1 MVSTPASTNVNRPL
15 DAVAAAVMVM
25 LCLSWGFN
33 QVATKLA
40 IHDIP
45 PLTQA
50 TIRSIVAALLITGW
64 CELRGIRIFT
74 RDGTLLAGVMSG
86 VLFSGEF
93 ILIYQGL
100 VYTTAT
106 RGTLFLYLAPF
117 FVVLGTRI
125 VLPVDRFH
133 PAQWLGLALSFAGM
147 VLAFGLPTPAM
158 DPRQMLGDV
167 MMVGAAIFWAATTL
181 LTKASALSRV
191 SAEKMMLYQ
200 LVVSAPIIAAA
211 AWLAGERLPQAPS
224 ALALGA
230 LAYQTIWVVSITFVI
245 WYALVK
251 RYSANR
257 LSAFAFLAPL
267 FGVAAGHLV
276 LGEPLTGAFVAA
288 VALVAVG
295 LALVNRA
302 RQ

>member
-1 MVSTPASTNVNRPL
+1 MVSTPTSTNVNRPL
-15 DAVAAAVMVM
+15 DAAAAAVMVM

-40 IHDIP
+40 ILDIP

-50 TIRSIVAALLITGW
+50 TIRSIVAAVLIAAW
-64 CELRGIRIFT
+64 CKLHRIPIFT

-133 PAQWLGLALSFAGM
+133 PAQWLGLTLSFAGM
-147 VLAFGLPTPAM
+147 VLAFGLPTPAV

-181 LTKASALSRV
+181 LTKASALNRV

-257 LSAFAFLAPL
+257 LSAFTFLAPL

-276 LGEPLTGAFVAA
+276 LGEPLTLAFVAA
-288 VALVAVG
+288 VALVAGG

-302 RQ
+302 SR

>member
-1 MVSTPASTNVNRPL
+1 VSAAPASDSATRPL
-15 DAVAAAVMVM
+15 DATASAIVVV
-25 LCLSWGFN
+25 LCLSWGLN
-33 QVATKLA
+33 QVAAKLA

-50 TIRSIVAALLITGW
+50 AIRSIVAALLIAGW
-64 CELRGIRIFT
+64 CKARGIPVFKS
-74 RDGTLLAGVMSG
+74 DGTLLAGIASG
-86 VLFSGEF
+86 VLFAGEF
-93 ILIYQGL
+93 MLIYQAL
-100 VYTTAT
+100 VFTTAT

-117 FVVLGTRI
+117 FVVLGARI
-125 VLPVDRFH
+125 ALPVDRFY

-147 VLAFGLPTPAM
+147 ILAFGVPTPAL

-167 MMVGAAIFWAATTL
+167 MMIGAAIFWAATTL
-181 LTKASALSRV
+181 LTKVSALSRV

-200 LVVSAPIIAAA
+200 LVISAPIM
-211 AWLAGERLPQAPS
+211 GVS
-224 ALALGA
+224 ALAVGERVPRTPSMVALGS

-257 LSAFAFLAPL
+257 LSAFTFLAPL

-276 LGEPLTGAFVAA
+276 LNEPLTAAFLGA
-288 VALVAVG
+288 VALVAAG
-295 LALVNRA
+295 LVLVNRA
-302 RQ
+302 R